1 MPELNDQETK
11 ALGQREKSLL
21 AIHSG
26 NLEHTQRGIQFLQE
40 SGQYV
45 PVHLMN
51 TLRTEQSAINAIY
64 RKAGLPQKYI
74 ITPVE
79 IDMAGK
85 SFRPDLDESSRTQ
98 MQNALEIHLLN
109 LAHATAEK
117 QRLEQIGTLPPIVDA
132 QIESARAEIRKL
144 EEKLFQ

>member
-1 MPELNDQETK
+1 MPEHDDQETK
-11 ALGQREKSLL
+11 PLGQHEMSLL
-21 AIHSG
+21 TIHSG
-26 NLEHTQRGIQFLQE
+26 NLEHTQRSIQSLQE

-64 RKAGLPQKYI
+64 RKAGLPQKYP

-85 SFRPDLDESSRTQ
+85 SFRPDLHESSRAQ
-98 MQNALEIHLLN
+98 MQNALEIHLFN